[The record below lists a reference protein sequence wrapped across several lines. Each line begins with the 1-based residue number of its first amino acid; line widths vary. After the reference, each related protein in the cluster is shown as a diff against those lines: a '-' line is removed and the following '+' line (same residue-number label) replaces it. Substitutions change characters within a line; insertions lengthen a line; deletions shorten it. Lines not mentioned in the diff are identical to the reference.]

1 MKSALLLVAT
11 LGLLSFSVF
20 AQNPTVTALPN
31 TIYVGADGK
40 FETAPDT
47 AVIQFN
53 ISAQGNNA
61 KEANAEAEKQA
72 ETTRQILRANGID
85 PKQAEIGFYS
95 VNPRYDYHDQKQK
108 LIGYQVTTSATLKL
122 KDFSKIGPITQ
133 QLADASV
140 GQSQSLSYTLES
152 PDEAKR
158 KAVADAYRRARSS
171 AEALA
176 LASGRTLGELS
187 YASVDTQ
194 ENIRIFAPL
203 ARRGMAMAATSMQAP
218 SPTEEFTPQNVT
230 VTAHVNAMFNLK

>member
-1 MKSALLLVAT
+1 MKSALFIAV
-11 LGLLSFSVF
+11 VF
-20 AQNPTVTALPN
+20 ALLTLPSSAQSPTVTTMPN

-47 AVIQFN
+47 ALLQFN
-53 ISAQGNNA
+53 ISAQGNTA
-61 KEANAEAEKQA
+61 KEAEGEAEKQA

-95 VNPRYDYHDQKQK
+95 VNPRYDYRDAKQK
-108 LIGYQVTTSATLKL
+108 LIGYTVTTSATLKL
-122 KDFSKIGPITQ
+122 KDFTKIGPVTQ
-133 QLADASV
+133 QLADASL
-140 GQSQSLSYTLES
+140 GQSQSLSYMLDL

-158 KAVADAYRRARSS
+158 KAVADAYKRARGS

-194 ENIRIFAPL
+194 ENIRVFAPV
-203 ARRGMAMAATSMQAP
+203 AHRAMAMGPAAQTP
-218 SPTEEFTPQNVT
+218 SPTEEFTPQQVT
-230 VTAHVNAMFNLK
+230 VTAHVNAVFMLK